1 MELLDLYDENRRPLG
16 RTIER
21 GKRLKTG
28 EYHLVAAIWTADRDG
43 KLLLTRRAP
52 EKEFFPNE
60 WENSGGAVLAGETSL
75 KGAVRELYEETG
87 ICVSEKDLILLG
99 SCREEHLLVDTYLA
113 LIGEAEPPVTLQPG
127 ETAGFRWVTL
137 TEYDRMAAAGKIIE
151 PAVRQ
156 TAPLRKKMEQYI
168 TDRMISAR

>member
-1 MELLDLYDENRRPLG
+1 MELLDLYNENRRPLG

-28 EYHLVAAIWTADRDG
+28 EYHLVAAVWTADRDG

-75 KGAVRELYEETG
+75 EGAVRELYEETG
-87 ICVSEKDLILLG
+87 IHVSAKDLVLLG
-99 SCREEHLLVDTYLA
+99 SSREEHLLVDTYLA
-113 LIGEAEPPVTLQPG
+113 LIGEPEPPVILQPG

-137 TEYDRMAAAGKIIE
+137 AEFDRMAAAGEIIE

-156 TAPLRKKMEQYI
+156 TAPIRKKMEQYI
-168 TDRMISAR
+168 TGRMISAR

>member
-1 MELLDLYDENRRPLG
+1 M
-16 RTIER
+16 
-21 GKRLKTG
+21 
-28 EYHLVAAIWTADRDG
+28 
-43 KLLLTRRAP
+43 
-52 EKEFFPNE
+52 
-60 WENSGGAVLAGETSL
+60 
-75 KGAVRELYEETG
+75 
-87 ICVSEKDLILLG
+87 ILLG

-168 TDRMISAR
+168 TGRMISAR